1 MSDFDTKYK
10 VYDYVVY
17 GGDTYKVCNIFKSE
31 LDDGV
36 MYELRRKDRYDDI
49 VIEFEHEDA
58 KLCLDKGVKCP
69 ECGYVCNQA
78 PLISGAGWD
87 CKDDDCIV
95 TKISEPY
102 PDIDTVFEREGESQN

>member
-1 MSDFDTKYK
+1 MSEFDTKYK

-17 GGDTYKVCNIFKSE
+17 CNDTYKVCNIFKSE

-36 MYELRRKDRYDDI
+36 MYELRRNDKYDEI
-49 VIEFEHEDA
+49 YIEFGHEDA
-58 KLCLDKGVKCP
+58 IYLDKGVKCP

-78 PLISGAGWD
+78 PLISGGGFD
-87 CKDDDCIV
+87 CNNDDCIV

-102 PDIDTVFEREGESQN
+102 PDIDTVFEKQGESQD